1 MSESLTSARPTP
13 QPNGPLR
20 ILWLKT
26 GPLHPVDTGGKIRTF
41 NMLREL
47 RKRNPLTYLSLW
59 PEGTPESA
67 RPSAAEYSDAQTWI
81 PWRETPKGSP
91 AFFTELAANYFLTS
105 LPYALHKYRSAAWA
119 QAMADADASGQFD
132 LIVCDFLTP
141 GVALFAGG
149 RRPRTPVL
157 LFQHNVESLIW
168 KRHFDTAQGAVKRF
182 YMCGQWQRT
191 VRQES
196 LYCSQAD
203 KVCAVSEEDARLLR
217 DEFKLTNVVGAVPTG
232 VDLDFFQLS
241 AAPRTP
247 HSLVFLGSMDWMPNI
262 DGCGWFADE
271 MWPLVKQKFPDATLT
286 IVGRKPMPKVQ
297 ELAARDPSIRVTGTV
312 DDVRPHLAAGEV
324 MVVPLRVGGGTR
336 IKIFEAMATGIPCV
350 STRIGAEGLPVQH
363 GEHIALADSPA
374 DFAHEI
380 AALFELADRRS
391 AFGHNARS
399 LVEKNFGWPS
409 INAVFERY
417 CRATVEQKRAGG

>member
-1 MSESLTSARPTP
+1 MSELLASSTKPHQSSD
-13 QPNGPLR
+13 PLR

-47 RKRNPLTYLSLW
+47 RKKNPLTYLSLW
-59 PEGTPESA
+59 PAGTPESA

-81 PWRETPKGSP
+81 PWRERPKGSP
-91 AFFTELAANYFLTS
+91 GFFAELAVNFFLTR
-105 LPYALHKYRSAAWA
+105 LPYALHKYRSGAWA
-119 QAMADADASGQFD
+119 EAMAEADASGKFD

-168 KRHFDTAQGAVKRF
+168 KRHFDTAAGAVKRA
-182 YMCGQWQRT
+182 YLRDQWQRT
-191 VRQES
+191 VAFETR
-196 LYCSQAD
+196 YCSLAD
-203 KVCAVSEEDARLLR
+203 KVCAVSEEDASLLR
-217 DEFKLTNVVGAVPTG
+217 EQFKLTNVCGAVPTG

-247 HSLVFLGSMDWMPNI
+247 RSLVFLGSMDWMPNI

-271 MWPLVKQKFPDATLT
+271 MWPLVKQKFPDATLS
-286 IVGRKPMPKVQ
+286 IVGRKPAPKIL

-350 STRIGAEGLPVQH
+350 STRIGAEGLPVNH
-363 GEHIALADSPA
+363 GEHIALADTPA
-374 DFAHEI
+374 DFANEI
-380 AALFELADRRS
+380 AALFEQSDRRR
-391 AFGHNARS
+391 AFGQNARD
-399 LVEKNFGWPS
+399 LVEKNFGWAS

-417 CRATVEQKRAGG
+417 CRETVAAARR

>member
-1 MSESLTSARPTP
+1 MSELWTSGTRAR
-13 QPNGPLR
+13 QPGDPLR

-47 RKRNPLTYLSLW
+47 RRKNPLTYLSLW

-67 RPSAAEYSDAQTWI
+67 RKDAHQYSDDQLWI
-81 PWRETPKGSP
+81 PWREAGKRSVKFVWQLGINFAGSR
-91 AFFTELAANYFLTS
+91 
-105 LPYALHKYRSAAWA
+105 LPYAIHKYLSAQWA
-119 QAMADADASGQFD
+119 AEIRHLDASGKFD

-141 GVALFAGG
+141 AVNLYANNY
-149 RRPRTPVL
+149 RPQTPVL

-168 KRHFDTAQGAVKRF
+168 QRHYETAQGGVRRS
-182 YMCGQWQRT
+182 YMHGQWQRM
-191 VRQES
+191 RKFEALACS
-196 LYCSQAD
+196 LAD

-217 DEFKLTNVVGAVPTG
+217 ESFSLTNVCGAVPTG
-232 VDLDFFQLS
+232 VDLNFFQLS
-241 AAPRTP
+241 PAPRTP
-247 HSLVFLGSMDWMPNI
+247 RSLVFLGSMDWMPNI

-286 IVGRKPMPKVQ
+286 IVGRKPAPKIL
-297 ELAARDPSIRVTGTV
+297 ELAARDPRIKVTGTV

-350 STRIGAEGLPVQH
+350 STRIGAEGLPVNH
-363 GEHIALADSPA
+363 GEHIALADTPA
-374 DFAHEI
+374 DFANEI
-380 AALFELADRRS
+380 CSLFDNADRRR
-391 AFGHNARS
+391 AFGQNARD

-417 CRATVEQKRAGG
+417 CRETVAAQRNK

>member
-1 MSESLTSARPTP
+1 M
-13 QPNGPLR
+13 NNPLR

-47 RKRNPLTYLSLW
+47 RKQNPLTFLSLW
-59 PEGTPESA
+59 PDGTPDSA
-67 RPSAAEYSDAQTWI
+67 RQDAHQYSNDQIWV
-81 PWRETPKGSP
+81 PWHETPKRSLRFAWQLGINFAGSR
-91 AFFTELAANYFLTS
+91 
-105 LPYALHKYRSAAWA
+105 LPYAIQKYLSAKWSREIRA
-119 QAMADADASGQFD
+119 ADESGKFD

-141 GVALFAGG
+141 AVNLFYGQY
-149 RRPRTPVL
+149 RPQTPVL

-168 KRHFDTAQGAVKRF
+168 QRHYETAQGGIRRS
-182 YMCGQWQRT
+182 YMHGQWQRMLKF
-191 VRQES
+191 EHLACS
-196 LYCSQAD
+196 LAD

-217 DEFKLTNVVGAVPTG
+217 AQFQLNDVVGAVPTG
-232 VDLDFFQLS
+232 VDLDFFQPS
-241 AAPRTP
+241 TSPRTP

-271 MWPLVKQKFPDATLT
+271 IWPLVKQRFPDATLT
-286 IVGRKPMPKVQ
+286 IVGRKPAPKIL
-297 ELAARDPSIRVTGTV
+297 ELAARDTSIKVTGTV

-350 STRIGAEGLPVQH
+350 STRIGAEGLPVTH
-363 GEHIALADSPA
+363 GEHIALADTPA
-374 DFAHEI
+374 DFAQEI
-380 AALFELADRRS
+380 ASLFEQADRRLS
-391 AFGHNARS
+391 FGRNARD
-399 LVEKNFGWPS
+399 LVQKNFGWPS

-417 CRATVEQKRAGG
+417 CQETVQQKRTGR